1 MAAKSQDKIVFG
13 IALLVLLSAGAWT
26 FLQQPKLAAL
36 RNAASSTGGAQAAY
50 VPTGVDASKVSTST
64 WPAPAPQPR
73 GELWVYDVFTPP
85 EIYYDATTKE
95 FTVTPPDD
103 TPPPPPPPPP
113 PFGLELVDV
122 KQDVFRLQLVGY
134 VGTPGAYIG
143 TFENTL
149 TGDTFL
155 GKAGKKVPALGL
167 TIRDF
172 DVKRNQIPAPGSMPI
187 YETVATAVVIEDKTG
202 EEVALTNKAR
212 RIKGTPIAI
221 FKATG
226 GDKLFEQKSD
236 TTLVVGDVTY
246 SVGAVTSDPASAVV
260 TKQAP
265 GMKSPETK
273 TLVVAPPAAP
283 APAAAP
289 APETAKPDAVST
301 AFPPAEAPVGN

>member
-1 MAAKSQDKIVFG
+1 MAAKSQDKIIFG
-13 IALLVLLSAGAWT
+13 AALLVLLSAGAWT
-26 FLQQPKLAAL
+26 FFQQSKLTAL
-36 RNAASSTGGAQAAY
+36 RNAPATNSAQAAY
-50 VPTGVDASKVSTST
+50 APTGVDAPTVSTST
-64 WPAPAPQPR
+64 WPVAPAQPR

-85 EIYYDATTKE
+85 EIYYDAATKE
-95 FTVTPPDD
+95 FSV
-103 TPPPPPPPPP
+103 TPPPPPGADATVVEV

-155 GKAGKKVPALGL
+155 AKAGKKIPSLGL

-172 DVKRNQIPAPGSMPI
+172 EVKRNLIPAPDSMPI
-187 YETVATAVVIEDKTG
+187 YETVATAVVVEDKTG
-202 EEVALTNKAR
+202 EEVTLSNKAR

-226 GDKLFEQKSD
+226 DNKLFEQKTGTSFSVG
-236 TTLVVGDVTY
+236 LVQY
-246 SVGAVTSDPASAVV
+246 SIGAVTSDPSTAEV

-265 GMKSPETK
+265 DLKSPETK
-273 TLVVAPPAAP
+273 ILTIASPAITAP
-283 APAAAP
+283 APASGA
-289 APETAKPDAVST
+289 ETAKPDAASPV
-301 AFPPAEAPVGN
+301 FPPMGN